1 MSPRAE
7 EELYTASKYLKE
19 NSPERRVRLLS
30 DPDEDENS
38 RNMVCMSDL
47 DNEGDPE
54 SGLCVSPSVPEFD
67 SIETVRSQVVL
78 QEFQEPECRE
88 TVINEIME
96 MILEPSGSKLS
107 SKNNR
112 VSTPRVGMSSE
123 KLRSSHPKPK
133 LMDSRVYSY
142 DEMVEG

>member
-1 MSPRAE
+1 
-7 EELYTASKYLKE
+7 
-19 NSPERRVRLLS
+19 
-30 DPDEDENS
+30 
-38 RNMVCMSDL
+38 MSDL

-96 MILEPSGSKLS
+96 MIL
-107 SKNNR
+107 
-112 VSTPRVGMSSE
+112 
-123 KLRSSHPKPK
+123 
-133 LMDSRVYSY
+133 
-142 DEMVEG
+142 